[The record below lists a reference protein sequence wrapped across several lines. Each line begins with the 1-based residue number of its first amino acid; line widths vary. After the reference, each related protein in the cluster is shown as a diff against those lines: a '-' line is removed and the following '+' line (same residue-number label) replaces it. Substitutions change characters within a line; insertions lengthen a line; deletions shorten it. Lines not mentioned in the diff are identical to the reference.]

1 MEITRTTAHW
11 EVKTKTKNE
20 AVVVLVVLVIVAIAD
35 VIYMPLGET
44 ACWESKNDAD
54 GLRQKCLEYAEALRQ
69 KYHR

>member
-11 EVKTKTKNE
+11 EVKTKTKNG

-44 ACWESKNDAD
+44 AMGQEDVQRNVL
-54 GLRQKCLEYAEALRQ
+54 GVQK
-69 KYHR
+69 